1 MLYASVMKELEMR
14 TKLLECRK
22 WDPTAEILD
31 KSSLAQVVM
40 ECLLNNDPE
49 GVMEAIEIYLTAS
62 KRSKL
67 ISETNVSKTTLY
79 YSLRN
84 KNPTIKTLAKLMH
97 AAA

>member
-14 TKLLECRK
+14 TKLSDCRK
-22 WDPTAEILD
+22 WDPTAELLD
-31 KSSLAQVVM
+31 QNNLAQAVM

-49 GVMEAIEIYLTAS
+49 GVMEMLRIHFEAIE
-62 KRSKL
+62 RSK
-67 ISETNVSKTTLY
+67 IVKEADMPRSTFY
-79 YSLRN
+79 HSLKN